1 MLIILTLFVTG
12 LLGKLFLFDLT
23 AWHLTSGMVYA
34 GEFSFGAAALRVLDF
49 GVVIGFFTAA
59 FYLLIGRLEARQ
71 AALSF
76 GTLALL
82 LLFLSLTLEL
92 NTFLYYYL
100 PGLQSGGLSI
110 LWSLF
115 ALGLIISGIWKNV
128 KVLRL
133 VGLGLFAVVAF
144 KVFLID
150 LDRLDPFYRIIA
162 FILLGVLVLSGSFV
176 YLKYRQTFAI
186 TARTEGETNP

>member
-23 AWHLTSGMVYA
+23 AWHVTFGMRYA
-34 GEFSFGAAALRVLDF
+34 GEFSFAEAALRALDF
-49 GVVIGFFTAA
+49 GVVIGFFSTA
-59 FYLLIGRLEARQ
+59 FYLLIGRLGARQ
-71 AALSF
+71 AAISF

-82 LLFLSLTLEL
+82 LLFLFMTLEL
-92 NTFLYYYL
+92 NTFLYFYL
-100 PGLQSGGLSI
+100 PGLQAGGLSI

-115 ALGLIISGIWKNV
+115 ALGLIVSGIWK
-128 KVLRL
+128 KVRALRL
-133 VGLGLFAVVAF
+133 VGLGLFAIVAF

-150 LDRLDPFYRIIA
+150 LARLDPFYRIIA
-162 FILLGVLVLSGSFV
+162 FILLGVVVLSGSFV

-186 TARTEGETNP
+186 TAEGESNP